1 MDNPKCLVKYWPSR
15 HQHRLLMSLS
25 LLAIIAFMF
34 AFYSESESE
43 GGPLSG
49 EVAIDSL
56 LCIAYRLQGT
66 PYLAAGKSESGFDCS
81 GYTRYV
87 YGKVGLDL
95 NASAAKQYNQGIEVH
110 PDSLQQGDLVFFR
123 NQQGRI
129 FHVGLYVGKE
139 RGKRAF
145 VHASTSRGVV
155 KDYLELP
162 YYTRYW
168 TGSRRIILQSEFF
181 PC

>member
-66 PYLAAGKSESGFDCS
+66 PYLPAGKSESGFDCS

-139 RGKRAF
+139 RGKTGICACF
-145 VHASTSRGVV
+145 HQPWGCQG
-155 KDYLELP
+155 LP
-162 YYTRYW
+162 GTALLYPLLDRKPKNYPTK
-168 TGSRRIILQSEFF
+168 
-181 PC
+181 